1 MTTLKQLIVQQLEGR
16 DFIFEGILE
25 QEMRDLCGSKGGT
38 TSRIA
43 RFLRKDGILES
54 DKLEGVDGK
63 KYLAWR
69 IKAPQTQKSAFPSVV
84 EPKLALDL
92 INPNL
97 NPVAQVSL
105 F

>member
-1 MTTLKQLIVQQLEGR
+1 MTTLKQSIIQNLEGAGWK
-16 DFIFEGILE
+16 FEGTLE

-38 TSRIA
+38 TSRVA

-54 DKLEGVDGK
+54 TKLEAVGGK
-63 KYLAWR
+63 KFLAWR
-69 IKAPQTQKSAFPSVV
+69 IKPQTTPETAPYSVV

-92 INPNL
+92 VNANL
-97 NPVAQVSL
+97 NPVAQNSL